1 MTSILSA
8 PPDLEILRCAA
19 CGRLD
24 PGPRELCPSCFSP
37 NLEKVAVPGRG
48 ALVSWTLVRRPP
60 SRFQADGPY
69 AVAVVDL
76 DCGVRLTGRL
86 AEVPRDEA
94 DAPPLGARM
103 RLSGGTAGMPLFAP
117 EAERR

>member
-1 MTSILSA
+1 MSSA
-8 PPDLEILRCAA
+8 SLPVAILRCAS
-19 CGRLD
+19 CGQFD
-24 PGPRELCPSCFSP
+24 AGPRELCPACHSP
-37 NLEKVAVPGRG
+37 DMKPVTVEGDG

-60 SRFQADGPY
+60 TRFQADGPY

-86 AEVPRDEA
+86 VHVPLDDA

-103 RLSGGTAGMPLFAP
+103 RVCDTAGITQFAP
-117 EAERR
+117 ADSGR

>member
-1 MTSILSA
+1 MSLPLSA
-8 PPDLEILRCAA
+8 PPDVEILRCAA
-19 CGRLD
+19 CGQLD
-24 PGPRELCPSCFSP
+24 PGPRELCPSCYSP
-37 NLEKVAVPGRG
+37 RMETVAVAGRG
-48 ALVSWTLVRRPP
+48 TLVSWTHVRRPP

-94 DAPPLGARM
+94 DAPPLGASM
-103 RLSGGTAGMPLFAP
+103 RLSGVMAGAPLFTC
-117 EAERR
+117 EADGR